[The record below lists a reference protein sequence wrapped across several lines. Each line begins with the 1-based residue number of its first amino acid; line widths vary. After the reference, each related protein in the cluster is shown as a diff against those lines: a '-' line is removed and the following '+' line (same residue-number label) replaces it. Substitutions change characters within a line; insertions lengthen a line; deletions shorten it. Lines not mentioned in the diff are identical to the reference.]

1 MKFRLP
7 LFVQIF
13 LLITVIS
20 VGSILITI
28 VLFTDF
34 TREILEDEVFENYLQ
49 ESSSIKKNLSS
60 VLVNYEEK
68 IKLCTLDKDCAHKYV
83 LPYKPELL
91 QTKTISKVPGTNLYI
106 DKKNGVSYYLYKLN
120 KQQSLLLSLN
130 PLYEVILDQS
140 IIRDEYLF
148 VVDKNFRVILNA
160 GSPFPLY
167 SRLKLDKDMVDKV
180 NLGIV
185 SGSFFLNDP
194 QNTRTMNVYQQISSL
209 DLLFIYGD
217 KKKLAFYEIAK
228 LEEFSIRIILFSV
241 SFIVI
246 VSFLFTKWQK
256 KRIGTLMDSIR
267 ELARGMYSTRIAE
280 DKIKDFDELDE
291 LYRAFNAMTKELEY
305 FHELNVSKI
314 VDMNEKL
321 SDVNHSLAKAK
332 ELADSANQAKTAF
345 LASMSHEIRTPLNAI
360 IGFVQIIQEESYTD
374 TLPQNLIDYL
384 DSIAAGSRNLSELIN
399 NILDL
404 SKIEAGKMEIYEEE
418 VNLTMLIQSIYHIHK
433 GNAAKKD
440 LNFQYSL
447 QADLPE
453 KIIIDRTKLNQ
464 VVMNLCSNAIKF
476 TPQGKSVS
484 LDVSMQRQGAEE
496 FLQIQVVDTG
506 IGVPEDKQKLIFEA
520 FSQTDESIT
529 SKFGGT
535 GLGLNIVKKIVE
547 LLEGTL
553 TLQSEVNQGATFTT
567 IVPLKYH
574 AENTNRP
581 NYDESLVENTFQG
594 KVLVIED
601 DESARYIMQVYF
613 SKLGVNIFVAKN
625 AEEAM
630 QQFHSHQPNL
640 IFIDMHIPGK
650 SGIDIGSEILGLQSS
665 ANLIGMS
672 ADIFSGYQD
681 KVMEVGFKDFVTKP
695 IEFKKIKEIVRMHLT
710 SKKIVTQKN
719 YIDLANV
726 PKHVEEQ
733 LLLGLAEMKEIPL
746 FCTDKIID
754 KIHELQDLCDGYSS
768 EYNLV
773 LQELETSIFS
783 RKSEHVPKI
792 IEKVL
797 HV

>member
-20 VGSILITI
+20 VGSIVITI

-34 TREILEDEVFENYLQ
+34 TREILEDEIFENYLQ
-49 ESSSIKKNLSS
+49 QSSTIKKNLNS
-60 VLVNYEEK
+60 LLTNYQEK
-68 IKLCTLDKDCAHKYV
+68 IKACTLENDCSAKYV
-83 LPYKPELL
+83 LPYSSDVLEAKQL
-91 QTKTISKVPGTNLYI
+91 SKVADTKIFL
-106 DKKNGVSYYLYKLN
+106 DKKNGISYYHSKLN
-120 KQQSLLLSLN
+120 ENQSLLLSLN
-130 PLYEVILDQS
+130 PLYEMILDQS

-148 VVDKNFRVILNA
+148 VIDKEFRVILNA
-160 GSPFPLY
+160 GSPFLLY
-167 SRLKLDKDMVDKV
+167 SKLQFDKDMRDKV

-194 QNTRTMNVYQQISSL
+194 KNTRTMNVYQQISSL
-209 DLLFIYGD
+209 GLLLVYGD

-267 ELARGMYSTRIAE
+267 ELARGIYSTRVAE
-280 DKIKDFDELDE
+280 DKIKNFDELDE
-291 LYRAFNAMTKELEY
+291 LYRAFNTMTQELEY

-321 SDVNHSLAKAK
+321 SDANHNLAKAK
-332 ELADSANQAKTAF
+332 EWADSANQAKTAF

-360 IGFVQIIQEESYTD
+360 IGFVQIIQEESYSD
-374 TLPQNLIDYL
+374 VLPQNLIDYL

-418 VNLTMLIQSIYHIHK
+418 VSLTMLIQSIYHIHK

-447 QADLPE
+447 QTELPE

-484 LDVSMQRQGAEE
+484 LEVSMLKKDKQEY
-496 FLQIQVVDTG
+496 LQIQVIDTG
-506 IGVPEDKQKLIFEA
+506 IGVPESKQKLIFEA
-520 FSQTDESIT
+520 FSQTDETIT

-553 TLQSEVNQGATFTT
+553 TLQSEVDKGATFTV

-574 AENTNRP
+574 KQDANKSIQE
-581 NYDESLVENTFQG
+581 DSLGDNSFHG
-594 KVLVIED
+594 KVLVVED

-625 AEEAM
+625 SEEAM
-630 QQFHSHQPNL
+630 QQFQSHQPDL
-640 IFIDMHIPGK
+640 VFIDMHIPGK
-650 SGIDIGSEILGLQSS
+650 SGVDIGSEILGWDAS
-665 ANLIGMS
+665 ANLVGMS

-681 KVMEVGFKDFVTKP
+681 KVFEVGFKDFVSKP
-695 IEFKKIKEIVRMHLT
+695 IEFAKVKEIVREYL
-710 SKKIVTQKN
+710 VPQK
-719 YIDLANV
+719 ANV
-726 PKHVEEQ
+726 AKKDLELENIPEVVEKQ
-733 LLLGLAEMKEIPL
+733 LLLGLAEVNEIPL
-746 FCTDKIID
+746 FCSDRIIAKIQ
-754 KIHELQDLCDGYSS
+754 ELQSLCNDYDNK
-768 EYNLV
+768 YDLV
-773 LQELETSIFS
+773 LQEIETAVFS

-797 HV
+797 HA